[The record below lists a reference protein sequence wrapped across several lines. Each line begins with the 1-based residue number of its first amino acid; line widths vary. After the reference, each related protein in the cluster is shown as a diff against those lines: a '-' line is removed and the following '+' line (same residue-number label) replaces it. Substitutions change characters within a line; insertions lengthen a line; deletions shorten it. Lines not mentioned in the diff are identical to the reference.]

1 MKDNQDR
8 CLCSLCH
15 VNRALFRIHGHWRR
29 DRDHDLC
36 PRCFRSLRDRLRAQ
50 LLAGRVAPTG
60 HLKRAA

>member
-36 PRCFRSLRDRLRAQ
+36 PRCFRSLRDRLQAQ
-50 LLAGRVAPTG
+50 LLAGRVASTES
-60 HLKRAA
+60 LKLAA

>member
-36 PRCFRSLRDRLRAQ
+36 PRCFRSQRDRLRAQ
-50 LLAGRVAPTG
+50 LLAGRVAATES
-60 HLKRAA
+60 LKLAA